1 LLRYKDN
8 HGPINKRGQER
19 EKLANERKRK
29 RKKWERLEV
38 VKRKNRESFEQRILA
53 SICQVDDYLDSE

>member
-1 LLRYKDN
+1 MLRYKDN
-8 HGPINKRGQER
+8 HGPNKRGQER